1 MALSKIDI
9 ANMLTGVTPV
19 ANGGTGLASGTTDQF
34 LKFTG
39 STTVASAAVPSG
51 LTGAQT
57 FRPTGNTTVT
67 TGADTLITNWEE
79 IDEPAGQG
87 VIGSSVSHS
96 AGTFTIAATGIW
108 LVTTQAKFEMTTTNR
123 YFGLNISYTTD
134 AWSSTQSATNPSGSS
149 YRDSGTYYQGDG
161 GSVQM
166 IDVTDTTNYQV
177 RLNGSC
183 EQTNGAEV
191 TGSSASTQSWVQFL
205 RLGDT

>member
-96 AGTFTIAATGIW
+96 SGTFTIAAKYKELRRKQLW
-108 LVTTQAKFEMTTTNR
+108 QV
-123 YFGLNISYTTD
+123 
-134 AWSSTQSATNPSGSS
+134 
-149 YRDSGTYYQGDG
+149 YRHK
-161 GSVQM
+161 
-166 IDVTDTTNYQV
+166 
-177 RLNGSC
+177 
-183 EQTNGAEV
+183 
-191 TGSSASTQSWVQFL
+191 
-205 RLGDT
+205 